1 MAEPLRQPEGSEE
14 SITVTRWWT
23 DVLRRRLQESY
34 ARERELERQ
43 LRMAKQGPEQRFGR
57 VA

>member
-1 MAEPLRQPEGSEE
+1 MSEPMRQPEGSEE
-14 SITVTRWWT
+14 SITVTRWWA

-34 ARERELERQ
+34 ARERELERR
-43 LRMAKQGPEQRFGR
+43 LRAAEQGPEQRFGR